1 MHYRPFDGG
10 WILRL
15 ETGEPIQESL
25 AGFCRLMDIG
35 GGSFTAIGAVRWAR
49 IGYYDQEKG
58 AYREQRVEGGWE
70 VVSLSGNIS
79 RKSDGSLF
87 PHAHCIL
94 SDSAMKVVGGH
105 LFEAEVGPTLE
116 CYLRT
121 VDVELHRIPQ
131 PDSPLELLDLG

>member
-1 MHYRPFDGG
+1 MHHSPFEGG

-15 ETGEPIQESL
+15 ETGEPIQETL
-25 AGFCRLMDIG
+25 AGFCGEMGIG
-35 GGSFTAIGAVRWAR
+35 AGSFNAIGAVRWAR
-49 IGYYDQEKG
+49 LGYYDQDEG
-58 AYREQRVEGGWE
+58 TYLERHLEGGWE

-87 PHAHCIL
+87 PHTHCIL
-94 SDSAMKVVGGH
+94 SDREMKVVAGH

-121 VDVELHRIPQ
+121 VAGELHRIPE